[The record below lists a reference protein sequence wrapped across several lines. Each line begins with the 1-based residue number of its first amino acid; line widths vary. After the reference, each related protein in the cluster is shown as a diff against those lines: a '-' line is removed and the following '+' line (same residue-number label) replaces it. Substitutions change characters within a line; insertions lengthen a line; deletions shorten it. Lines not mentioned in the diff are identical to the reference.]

1 VRHKLPLNATAH
13 EVCMKANKHKAE
25 SRLIAQFHEEALRL
39 AGVMSENQ
47 RRFLRVGI
55 DRGKELEPAGLI
67 AGRQS

>member
-1 VRHKLPLNATAH
+1 
-13 EVCMKANKHKAE
+13 MKANKHKAE

>member
-1 VRHKLPLNATAH
+1 MRFNAKAH
-13 EVCMKANKHKAE
+13 EVCMKAKKHNSE
-25 SRLIAQFHEEALRL
+25 SRQIAQFHEEALRL